1 MIMVSYRSEG
11 EENLVNWSFAMDLTG
26 VEYVQMDLVMMLEIL
41 HVDSWDLEDPVMSL
55 LMASMLTPIVYVL

>member
-11 EENLVNWSFAMDLTG
+11 EENLVNWSFTMDLTG